1 MFGFHNKPVRYLLQA
16 FNYSVFM
23 ALIWYFATEPSIR
36 ILADDE
42 AMITIAFAHAGELR
56 EPCRKLSNEELQ
68 ELAPNMRKPEECPR
82 ERSPVL
88 IEVLVDE
95 QRLYAETFD
104 PPGLFRDGSINV
116 YYRTK
121 IPAGEHHVEI
131 NMDDSVRKQGFNH
144 SIEKNI
150 SIDPAHILLIEF
162 DSVKG
167 FSIK

>member
-1 MFGFHNKPVRYLLQA
+1 MFGVNNKPVRYLLQA

-42 AMITIAFAHAGELR
+42 SMITIAFAHAGELR

-68 ELAPNMRKPEECPR
+68 ALAPNMRKPEECPR

-88 IEVLVDE
+88 IEVQVDG
-95 QRLYAETFD
+95 QRLYAGTFD
-104 PPGLFRDGSINV
+104 PPGLFRDGSIDV
-116 YYRTK
+116 YYRGK
-121 IPAGEHHVEI
+121 IPAGEHHIEVY
-131 NMDDSVRKQGFNH
+131 MDDSVRKQGFNH

-167 FSIK
+167 FSIR